1 MANYRP
7 ISLLS
12 LPSKLWERIIHNHLI
27 PFLLEND
34 LISDSQFGFRA
45 QSSTQEALLAAVR
58 SWYASLEDRSDV
70 ACVFFDLS
78 KAFDTLPHSLIM
90 NSLAHVG
97 VCGELYHWFAN
108 YLSERRQRVVLDGAC
123 SSTLGVT
130 SGVPQGSILGPL
142 LFILSVDPLTQLL
155 SRGVHC

>member
-1 MANYRP
+1 MPHWRM
-7 ISLLS
+7 
-12 LPSKLWERIIHNHLI
+12 
-27 PFLLEND
+27 
-34 LISDSQFGFRA
+34 
-45 QSSTQEALLAAVR
+45 
-58 SWYASLEDRSDV
+58 SDV

-90 NSLAHVG
+90 NSLARVG
-97 VCGELYHWFAN
+97 GCGELYHWFAN

-142 LFILSVDPLTQLL
+142 LFILSVDPNPAFYLAGCIAENV
-155 SRGVHC
+155 RGRHHLIQTNL